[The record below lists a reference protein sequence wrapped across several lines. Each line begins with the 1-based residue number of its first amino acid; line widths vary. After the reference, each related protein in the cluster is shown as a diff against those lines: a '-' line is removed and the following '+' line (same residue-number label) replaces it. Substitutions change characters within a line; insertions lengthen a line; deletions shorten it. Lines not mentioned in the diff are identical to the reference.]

1 MKAPAA
7 RAAKQLTAP
16 SALNP
21 PRRERTYPRAVKR
34 IRHNPHRVK
43 KATDIG
49 IRHANPPTIRLFRAK
64 PPATSNP
71 TRST

>member
-7 RAAKQLTAP
+7 RAAAHLTAP
-16 SALNP
+16 AALNP

-43 KATDIG
+43 KAADTG
-49 IRHANPPTIRLFRAK
+49 IRHPNPPTIRIFRTN
-64 PPATSNP
+64 PPATSGR